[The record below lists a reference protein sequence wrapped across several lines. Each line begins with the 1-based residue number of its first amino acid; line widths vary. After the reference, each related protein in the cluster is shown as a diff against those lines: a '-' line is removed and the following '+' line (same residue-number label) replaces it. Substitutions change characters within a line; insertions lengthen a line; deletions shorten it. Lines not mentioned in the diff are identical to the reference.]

1 MRRLLRSLTI
11 LFVLVACVGCD
22 QAAKSVVEARLASQP
37 PVSLLGGVLRLQYAE
52 NPGAFLSL
60 GADLPAATRSALLVI
75 LVGVLLIGAL
85 FYLVRARNLNLGQ
98 WLGLALLAGGGLGN
112 LVDRLLHSGRVVDFA
127 ILSLGPLHTG
137 VFNFAD
143 LAIVGGL
150 AAFALAS
157 MGADKHVPAQ

>member
-1 MRRLLRSLTI
+1 LLTI

-37 PVSLLGGVLRLQYAE
+37 PLSFFGGLLRLQYAE

-60 GADLPAATRSALLVI
+60 GAGLPAPTRAALLVI
-75 LVGVLLIGAL
+75 AVGFLLVAAL
-85 FYLVRARNLNLGQ
+85 VYLVRARNLNLGQ

-112 LVDRLLHSGRVVDFA
+112 LVDRILHSGRVVDFA

-137 VFNFAD
+137 VFNLAD

-150 AAFALAS
+150 AVFALS
-157 MGADKHVPAQ
+157 STGAGKQAAAR